1 MKAWLSANSERM
13 KIVLGSIF
21 VFLATFIVYSLT
33 VAPTVSFW
41 DCGEFIAC
49 SYILGVAHPPGS
61 PMFLLIGRIFSM
73 IPWADQVALRTNII
87 SSLFSSFSAV
97 LMFLI
102 VIKLLSRCKV
112 SSWAT
117 YVGGLS
123 AALFLGFS
131 NTFWSNAVET
141 EVYGVTLFLMLLMVY
156 LTLIWMEHKQT
167 PKGDRLLVFIT
178 YLALLSVGVHMTSF
192 LVVPILFL
200 LVIWEDRDRLKDF
213 RFWIAGVIFAL
224 VMFSFDTEIIL
235 GVMLGWLA
243 LSILATVNSGQARKW
258 FLAAAMMSVALVGV
272 SNQLYIPIRS
282 AQDPAIDENDPETFG
297 KFTYFFERKQY
308 GSESMVKRAMTRR
321 GQWIN
326 QIGDHERMGFWRFF
340 KEQYMTPKLWFIPTA
355 LGLYGLYQLI
365 RRRRKEGVALLLLLF
380 LCTFGLIW
388 YMNFGDG
395 TVPGERLEVR
405 DRDYFFL
412 PGFVF
417 FAACLGLGA
426 GALVTLTEQK
436 LNQLGQSKLLKSP
449 AYALGL
455 IFILLPSLALAN
467 NYHRND
473 RSGNWIPWD
482 YAFNLLNSCEK
493 DALMFTNGD
502 NDTFPLWF
510 LQEVEGIRKDVRIVN
525 LSLLNTDWYILQLK
539 HHMNVPITLED
550 NQIEWTVTIKVQ
562 AAGGRIEEIQ
572 RPAQPYFDPVRNST
586 HHLMYF
592 SDPATGR
599 TVRVQDLM
607 IEHIVRANNWKYPI
621 YFSATV
627 SAGNRVGLDPYL
639 LVQGYGYKLVSQS
652 GTGQVDT
659 NYTYR
664 KVMPEPEGEGKY
676 RGLADEKV
684 FKDENTVGLLINYP
698 EKMIELAGYFQQAGD
713 TARTIEILEKARET
727 YPDYWRLYAVL
738 ANIYDIQKMPDQKDR
753 VTKLGI
759 NRLKL
764 MIKEAPG
771 VAEYAQYLGL
781 LYQFL
786 GEHNFAIDYLKQA
799 YGTFSSDP
807 ITYQSLLFSYMRLNR
822 TAEMRLLAEEWL
834 RKHPDDQ
841 NTMNLLRQMGAG
853 QPLVQ

>member
-1 MKAWLSANSERM
+1 MTAWLNANPDLKKR
-13 KIVLGSIF
+13 VLGSIF
-21 VFLATFIVYSLT
+21 VFLATFIVYCLT

-73 IPWADQVALRTNII
+73 IPFADQVALRTNML
-87 SSLFSSFSAV
+87 SVLSAALASV
-97 LMFLI
+97 VMFLI
-102 VIKLLSRCKV
+102 LVKLLSRWKV
-112 SSWAT
+112 SSWAI
-117 YVGGLS
+117 YVGAMTG
-123 AALFLGFS
+123 ALFMGYS
-131 NTFWSNAVET
+131 NTFWANSVET
-141 EVYGVTLFLMLLMVY
+141 EVYGLTIFLMLLMLY
-156 LTLIWMEHKQT
+156 LVIIWMEHKQT
-167 PKGDRLLVFIT
+167 PKGDRLLVLVT

-192 LVVPILFL
+192 LIVPILFL

-213 RFWIAGVIFAL
+213 RFWIAGIIFAM

-235 GVMLGWLA
+235 GSMLGWLI
-243 LSILATVNSGQARKW
+243 LSILATVNSGKARKW

-272 SNQLYIPIRS
+272 SNQSYIPIRS
-282 AQDPAIDENDPETFG
+282 AQDPAIDENDPETFS

-308 GSESMVKRAMTRR
+308 GDQSMVKRAMTRR

-340 KEQYMTPKLWFIPTA
+340 NEQYMTPQLWFIPMG
-355 LGLYGLYQLI
+355 LGLFGLYQLI
-365 RRRRKEGVALLLLLF
+365 GRRRKEGVALLFLLL

-436 LNQLGQSKLLKSP
+436 LNQLGQSKLFKTP

-455 IFILLPSLALAN
+455 IFILLPALALAN

-510 LQEVEGIRKDVRIVN
+510 LQEVEGLRKDVRIIN
-525 LSLLNTDWYILQLK
+525 LSLVNTDWYILQLK
-539 HHMNVPITLED
+539 HQMNVPITLEN
-550 NQIEWTVTIKVQ
+550 NQIKWTEKITLPNGQKLD
-562 AAGGRIEEIQ
+562 
-572 RPAQPYFDPVRNST
+572 RPAEPYFDPVRNST
-586 HHLMYF
+586 HYLLYF
-592 SDPATGR
+592 PDPNTGR

-607 IEHIVRANNWKYPI
+607 IEHIIRANNWKYPI

-627 SAGNRVGLDPYL
+627 SAGNRVGLDQYL
-639 LVQGYGYKLVSQS
+639 LVQGYAYKLVSQP
-652 GTGQVDT
+652 GAGQADT
-659 NYTYR
+659 NYT
-664 KVMPEPEGEGKY
+664 
-676 RGLADEKV
+676 EKV
-684 FKDENTVGLLINYP
+684 YKDENTVGLLINYP
-698 EKMIELAGYFQQAGD
+698 EKMIELAGYYQQAGD
-713 TARTIEILEKARET
+713 TAKMIDILEKARET

-738 ANIYDIQKMPDQKDR
+738 ANIYDMQKMPDQKDR
-753 VTKLGI
+753 VTKLGKD
-759 NRLKL
+759 RLKL
-764 MIKEAPG
+764 MVEKAPG

-786 GEHNFAIDYLKQA
+786 GEHNFAVDYLRQA
-799 YGTFSSDP
+799 YGIFSSDP

-834 RKHPDDQ
+834 KRNPNDQ
-841 NTMNLLRQMGAG
+841 NTLNLLRQLGAG